1 MLGLPP
7 RGPALGPGGRLGR
20 SGRGSGRLCDRSW
33 PTDPWPWRSRALA
46 WGLPLRSA
54 APRRPKP
61 RLRVVRSPRWPPR
74 SPGRDAPL
82 GGGPGAFP
90 CQRGRWR
97 RRRRTRLPSPA
108 GRGARRPLG
117 APWKRPPPRK
127 PPCALMDH
135 TWHLLGLLWP
145 VLADAGSLPTCLG
158 EALATVRAL
167 FAKRGARGPCS
178 FLRSFWTRA
187 GAGLSRPPGRFYDRP
202 QDTRAG
208 THTLGPRPRSTL
220 PPRSGK
226 GALTTNAKNGCYFFG
241 LITPHVAG
249 MVASWGRDGS
259 SSLLPAAL
267 KS

>member
-7 RGPALGPGGRLGR
+7 RGQALGPGGRLGR

-158 EALATVRAL
+158 EALATVRGL
-167 FAKRGARGPCS
+167 FGPGPEPVCRARPVDSTTADKIQGPELLRAPACS
-178 FLRSFWTRA
+178 LTSLIASQQELRRA
-187 GAGLSRPPGRFYDRP
+187 
-202 QDTRAG
+202 
-208 THTLGPRPRSTL
+208 
-220 PPRSGK
+220 
-226 GALTTNAKNGCYFFG
+226 
-241 LITPHVAG
+241 
-249 MVASWGRDGS
+249 
-259 SSLLPAAL
+259 
-267 KS
+267 